1 MKYFLIIILIFSIM
15 GIHAQNGVAISTSNS
30 ATPDASAILDVQS
43 TTQGML
49 VPRMNKADRDAITA
63 ATGLL
68 IYQTDNTPG
77 FYYYDGSNWKA
88 IGTGNSNVDEI
99 KDLSDGKTT
108 FSGSLFLGSY
118 AGPGGDV
125 TANIGVGTHALEV
138 VSGGGNVALGYYSLN
153 DVTNGHDNTG
163 IGYNV
168 GEKITTGKRNTLIG
182 ADVAKN
188 ITTGERNIVIGYSI
202 NTSAAAANNELNIG
216 NSLYAKNIY
225 SADAYFGI
233 NTASP
238 NASAALDIT
247 STSKGL
253 LIPRLDIDDLSTAT
267 PVSSPATSLIAYNTN
282 TTTGVGFYY
291 WDGSAWTAIGG
302 GSSVNEIK
310 DLTDGETGN
319 HSLLL
324 GKRPLGNGTINNDNT
339 GIGYAAL
346 DFLSSGN
353 NNIAIGY
360 SSGGFLD
367 AGSNNVLIGTSTAPS
382 ASSANNELNIA
393 NSIYGTNIYP
403 SSADAHI
410 GINTN
415 SPNTSA
421 ALDISSSSLGLLIPR
436 LDIDDLSTAAPV
448 SSPATSLIAYNINTT
463 TGVGFYYWDG
473 SAWTAIGGSS
483 SVSKIDD
490 LSDAISNTSDN
501 NVFLGDN
508 SGTSVTV
515 GTGKQNVSVGIKSL
529 KDVTD
534 GINNTVLGYEA
545 GSNITTG
552 NNNIIIG
559 SGVNASSST
568 ANNEINMGSVVY
580 ATNLYGTAAK
590 VGVGFQHNAPKSTL
604 DVKGSVSKTIV
615 FKTADYTA
623 TAYDYT
629 IIYKHT
635 SGSPALTLPDATA
648 AAGRIYV
655 LRTTNVSSGQ
665 EVTITAAGSDKIYRH
680 GNTGYATMELGYV
693 NSTMKYYSE
702 TLQSDGAGGWWIID
716 AWEEH

>member
-1 MKYFLIIILIFSIM
+1 MKYILIIILVFSMM
-15 GIHAQNGVAISTSNS
+15 GINAQNGVAISTSNS

-43 TTQGML
+43 TTQGVL
-49 VPRMNKADRDAITA
+49 VPRMNKSDRDAITA

-118 AGPGGDV
+118 SGPGGDV
-125 TANIGVGTHALEV
+125 SANIGVGTHALET
-138 VSGGGNVALGYYSLN
+138 VSGGGNVAIGYYSLN

-216 NSLYAKNIY
+216 NSFYAKNIY

-247 STSKGL
+247 SSSKGL
-253 LIPRLDIDDLSTAT
+253 LIPRLDIADLSTAA
-267 PVSSPATSLIAYNTN
+267 PVTSPATSLIAYNTN
-282 TTTGVGFYY
+282 ATTGPGFFY
-291 WDGSAWTAIGG
+291 WNGSAWT
-302 GSSVNEIK
+302 
-310 DLTDGETGN
+310 T
-319 HSLLL
+319 
-324 GKRPLGNGTINNDNT
+324 
-339 GIGYAAL
+339 
-346 DFLSSGN
+346 
-353 NNIAIGY
+353 
-360 SSGGFLD
+360 
-367 AGSNNVLIGTSTAPS
+367 
-382 ASSANNELNIA
+382 
-393 NSIYGTNIYP
+393 
-403 SSADAHI
+403 
-410 GINTN
+410 
-415 SPNTSA
+415 
-421 ALDISSSSLGLLIPR
+421 
-436 LDIDDLSTAAPV
+436 
-448 SSPATSLIAYNINTT
+448 
-463 TGVGFYYWDG
+463 
-473 SAWTAIGGSS
+473 IGGSS

-508 SGTSVTV
+508 SGTNATA
-515 GTGKQNVSVGIKSL
+515 GTGIQNVGVGIKSL
-529 KDVTD
+529 KDVTS
-534 GINNTVLGYEA
+534 GANNTSLGYNA

-559 SGVNASSST
+559 SGVTVSSAT

-580 ATNLYGTAAK
+580 ATDLYGTAAK
-590 VGVGFQHNAPKSTL
+590 VGIGFQHNAPKSTL

-635 SGSPALTLPDATA
+635 SGSPTLTLPDATA

-680 GNTGYATMELGYV
+680 SNSGFATMELGYV
-693 NSTMKYYSE
+693 SGSLKYYSE